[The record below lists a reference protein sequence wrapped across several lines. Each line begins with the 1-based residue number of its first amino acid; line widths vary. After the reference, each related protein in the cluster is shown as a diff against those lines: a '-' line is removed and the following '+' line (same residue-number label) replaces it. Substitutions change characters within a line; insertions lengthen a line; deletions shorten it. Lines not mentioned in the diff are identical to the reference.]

1 MEEFIELLF
10 DNEDIMKSRIEDDI
24 IPKNANLI
32 KVRGE
37 KKKKVKVQQD
47 AVKAEPAT
55 PKVLV
60 YEGEINPLEDT
71 RSFMKY
77 YRIFLEYCLGQKV
90 TFDGY
95 SYDSVFATDILDLMI
110 ISGKNNMSFLNA
122 WLKWYCDTKLKGIR
136 VQRVKYTSMKAF
148 KDTFVVFADSYFVSH

>member
-1 MEEFIELLF
+1 MEEFIGLLCGS
-10 DNEDIMKSRIEDDI
+10 EDLMKSKIEDDI

-37 KKKKVKVQQD
+37 KKKKVKVQQK
-47 AVKAEPAT
+47 AVKTEPSI
-55 PKVLV
+55 PKALV
-60 YEGEINPLEDT
+60 YEGEIDPLEDT

-77 YRIFLEYCLGQKV
+77 YRIFLEQCLGQKI

-110 ISGKNNMSFLNA
+110 ISGKSNMSFLNA

-136 VQRVKYTSMKAF
+136 VQKVKYTSMKAF
-148 KDTFVVFADSYFVSH
+148 KDTFIVFADAYFVSH